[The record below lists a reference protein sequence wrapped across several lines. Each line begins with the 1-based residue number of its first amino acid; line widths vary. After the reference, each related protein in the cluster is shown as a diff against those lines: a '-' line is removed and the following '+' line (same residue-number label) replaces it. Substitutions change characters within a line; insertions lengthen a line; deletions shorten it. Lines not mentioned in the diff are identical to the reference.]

1 MQATLTEY
9 PTGPHDVLR
18 RYGVATAVILQCV
31 RHICVCLRFLP
42 FSRVYLPLTNYVV
55 LVLRHVGTSIDII
68 KVIII

>member
-18 RYGVATAVILQCV
+18 RHGVATAVILQCV

-42 FSRVYLPLTNYVV
+42 FPV
-55 LVLRHVGTSIDII
+55 SIFH
-68 KVIII
+68 